1 MKVLLAFDSYKGS
14 LDSWQVGSIAARAI
28 QSVVPDAKCEV
39 VPMADG
45 GEGTVEAIVRATGGI
60 YETIR
65 TSGPMGAAA
74 DTRVGFV
81 RDKEGNEIAVLEVA
95 SICGLTMVGEAE
107 LNPLAASSAGV
118 GEVIVQL
125 LDKGIRRFTV
135 GLGGSATNDG
145 GMGLLAALGVEF
157 QDEAGA
163 RLAGSGR
170 DLLRL
175 ASIQL
180 NRLDARLA
188 ECSLVIA
195 TDVSNPLCGPQG
207 ATMVYGRQK
216 GVTVEL
222 GYELDKAMNS
232 YALRLEEA
240 FAQYSAQQRLEEELD
255 EYSARQRLDESA
267 VPYVGRAN
275 LKDKAGAGAAGGLGF
290 ALMAVGGEVV
300 SGADWIIDM
309 TNLEE
314 RAAQVDWVI
323 TGEGRS
329 DLQTLYGKLPL
340 KVAQAAKRAGADCIL
355 MSGSLGD
362 GIEKLMPHFQGCFS
376 IVKEPS
382 ELDYCIEQAEPLL
395 EQSVREVFRLIHS
408 ISKSK

>member
-14 LDSWQVGSIAARAI
+14 LDSWQVGSIASRAI
-28 QSVVPDAKCEV
+28 QSVVPDAKCEI

-45 GEGTVEAIVRATGGI
+45 GEGTVEAIVSATGGI
-60 YETIR
+60 YEIIKM
-65 TSGPMGAAA
+65 SGPMGSAAE
-74 DTRVGFV
+74 TRVGIV

-95 SICGLTMVGEAE
+95 SICGLVMVGEAE

-118 GEVIVQL
+118 GEVITQL

-145 GMGLLAALGVEF
+145 GMGMLAALGVEF
-157 QDEAGA
+157 QDATGA
-163 RLAGSGR
+163 RLTGSGG

-175 ASIQL
+175 ASVRL
-180 NRLDARLA
+180 DRLDARLA

-195 TDVSNPLCGPQG
+195 TDVSNPLCGALG
-207 ATMVYGRQK
+207 ATKVYGQQK
-216 GVTVEL
+216 GITAEL
-222 GYELDKAMNS
+222 GDKLDEAMNRYAQMLEKELTQCATKQRLDKAS
-232 YALRLEEA
+232 VRIAL
-240 FAQYSAQQRLEEELD
+240 SD
-255 EYSARQRLDESA
+255 
-267 VPYVGRAN
+267 N
-275 LKDKAGAGAAGGLGF
+275 LQDKAGAGAAGGLGF
-290 ALMAVGGEVV
+290 ALMVVGGEVV
-300 SGADWIIDM
+300 SGADWIIEM
-309 TNLEE
+309 AQLEE

-340 KVAQAAKRAGADCIL
+340 KVAQAAKRAGAECIL

-362 GIEKLMPHFQGCFS
+362 GIDELMPHFRGCFS

-382 ELDYCIEQAEPLL
+382 ELSYCIERAEPLL
-395 EQSVREVFRLIHS
+395 EQAVREVFRLIHS
-408 ISKSK
+408 ISKCK